1 MNIGWASRDVTPPRP
16 ISLHGQF
23 HVRISTRVNDPL
35 TVTALAVEGP
45 DGRGGQDHA
54 VLVSCDHVGINEAF
68 LESVRQAVGGRAP
81 GLDRSRIIVNC
92 THTHTGTDIVGDF
105 YPPQGPEVMP
115 PAECAE
121 LLRSRIAEAVAEAW
135 RSRAPGAVTWAFG
148 QAVVGHNRRAVYADG
163 SAKMYGKTDVPDFD
177 SIEGFEDHSL
187 NALFT
192 WNEQRQLTG
201 IVLNLA
207 CPSQV
212 TEGADYV
219 SADFWHETREE
230 IRSRC
235 GKNLFVLP
243 QCAPAGDQSPHFLLY
258 KKEEAYMRERLGL
271 TERQLIGRK
280 IADAV
285 DDLLP
290 TAAAAAQSDCLV
302 RHHVEP
308 LNLAVRRVT
317 DEELACAR
325 DEIAKLEAS
334 TPQNDREASRKYS
347 RIKWYGRA
355 VERHQTQKTRPN
367 FTMELHVLRIG
378 EVAFATNPF
387 ELFLDYGLRI
397 KARSRALQNFLIQ
410 LSCGSGGYLPTAK
423 AVRMKS
429 YGAEPASNAVGP
441 EGGQALVDRTVA
453 LIEDMWREA

>member
-16 ISLHGQF
+16 VSLYGQF

-54 VLVSCDHVGINEAF
+54 VLVSLDHVGISEKF
-68 LESVRQAVGGRAP
+68 LDSVRQALGDQAP
-81 GLDRSRIIVNC
+81 GLDPQKIILNC
-92 THTHTGTDIVGDF
+92 THTHIGPDIAGDF
-105 YPPQGPEVMP
+105 YPPQGPEVMA
-115 PAECAE
+115 PAECAQ
-121 LLRSRIAEAVAEAW
+121 LLRTGIVQSISEAW
-135 RSRAPGAVTWAFG
+135 RNRAPGAVTWAFG

-163 SAKMYGKTDVPDFD
+163 SAKMYGKTDTPDFD
-177 SIEGFEDHSL
+177 SIEGYEDHSL

-192 WNEQRQLTG
+192 WNTSRQLTG
-201 IVLNLA
+201 VILNLA

-235 GKNLFVLP
+235 GKDLFILP
-243 QCAPAGDQSPHFLLY
+243 QCAPAGDQSPHFLIH

-271 TERQLIGRK
+271 TERQIIGRK

-290 TAAAAAQSDCLV
+290 TAAAAAQSDCVV
-302 RHHVEP
+302 RHHVET
-308 LNLAVRRVT
+308 LNLDVRRVT
-317 DEELACAR
+317 DEELACAKN
-325 DEIAKLEAS
+325 EIAKLEAS
-334 TPQNDREASRKYS
+334 TPQNDREASRKFT

-355 VERHQTQKTRPN
+355 VQRYQTQKTQPCLPI
-367 FTMELHVLRIG
+367 ELHVLRLG
-378 EVAFATNPF
+378 QVAFATNPF
-387 ELFLDYGLRI
+387 ELFLDYGIRI
-397 KARSRALQNFLIQ
+397 KARSAALQNFLIQ

-441 EGGQALVDRTVA
+441 EGGQTLVDRTVA
-453 LIEDMWREA
+453 IIQNMWQPS